1 MADNKITFSR
11 EEVQMMMMKSFVKGE
26 EWGVCYS
33 GWFDPSEEVKANK
46 AADNC
51 EDIYQEA
58 LIDKL

>member
-1 MADNKITFSR
+1 MADNKITFSK

-26 EWGVCYS
+26 EWGVFYS
-33 GWFDPSEEVKANK
+33 GWLNPSEEAKANT
-46 AADNC
+46 AANNC